1 MKMDIIGAGGHSRS
15 VIALLK
21 NNNFEPEN
29 IYDDSF
35 QQGEKELIFGI
46 PVSGKLSDVIPGKPV
61 CLAIGDN
68 EQRAL
73 FFKRFYG
80 QIYKKTILHS
90 TAWLEK
96 ETSSGEANLIF
107 GNVFVNAAVKF
118 GNNNILNTGC
128 IIEHECEIGDHNHIS
143 VSAVLCGRV
152 KIGTNCFI
160 GAGAIIKDKIS
171 ICDNVIIG
179 AGAVVVKNISEPG
192 VYVGNPAKK
201 IK

>member
-1 MKMDIIGAGGHSRS
+1 MDIIGAGGHSRS

-21 NNNFEPEN
+21 NNNIEPEN

-35 QQGEKELIFGI
+35 QQGTKEFIFGI
-46 PVSGKLSDVIPGKPV
+46 PVSGKLSDVKPTQQL
-61 CLAIGDN
+61 CLAVGDN
-68 EQRAL
+68 KQRAL
-73 FFKRFYG
+73 YFKKFYDLL
-80 QIYKKTILHS
+80 YKRTLIHS

-96 ETSSGEANLIF
+96 ETSAGEANLVF
-107 GNVFVNAAVKF
+107 GNVFVNAGVKF

-128 IIEHECEIGDHNHIS
+128 IIEHECEIGNHNHIS

-152 KIGTNCFI
+152 KIGSNCFV
-160 GAGAIIKDKIS
+160 GAGVIIKDKIS
-171 ICDNVIIG
+171 VCDNVIIG